1 MKIDETNQLD
11 VLFFP
16 ENANKLPTL
25 VWESDNDKVA
35 TVSQEGLVTA
45 VGVGTAVITARTN
58 DGSLSETCAVKVW
71 KDKGFEFSEEKYYV
85 WGGAEYPTQLTFTTT
100 PSTLVAEDFNWKLD
114 RPELLDLQL
123 DKEAYARALADGTC
137 TLTVTLKDGDG
148 SLVKTASVRA
158 YKRRFGVFPKTD
170 AQVSLSGDGIEDGA
184 TIDMSKVKTH
194 FGQPA
199 IFIGANGFGGGALVE
214 EFEIIVEDKGIV
226 KVAEINKFLFST
238 VALCIQLP
246 LGTGSGTA
254 KMTIKNTMKTGDGSV
269 VNTYTRE
276 FTLLVPETTTTE

>member
-1 MKIDETNQLD
+1 M
-11 VLFFP
+11 
-16 ENANKLPTL
+16 
-25 VWESDNDKVA
+25 
-35 TVSQEGLVTA
+35 
-45 VGVGTAVITARTN
+45 
-58 DGSLSETCAVKVW
+58 
-71 KDKGFEFSEEKYYV
+71 
-85 WGGAEYPTQLTFTTT
+85 
-100 PSTLVAEDFNWKLD
+100 
-114 RPELLDLQL
+114 
-123 DKEAYARALADGTC
+123 
-137 TLTVTLKDGDG
+137 TLKDGDG

-238 VALCIQLP
+238 MALCIQLP

-276 FTLLVPETTTTE
+276 FTLLVPESTTTE